1 MKIGLLNPLEDD
13 NKVVIEIEVSRDD
26 IETILKGIGKDISRE
41 NIAKCLK
48 IIKGAMEM
56 AKDGLVMDPDGYM
69 PRDMWED

>member
-1 MKIGLLNPLEDD
+1 MGLLKPLEDG
-13 NKVVIEIEVSRDD
+13 NKIVIEIEVTTND
-26 IETILKGIGKDISRE
+26 IETILKGVGKDLSRE

-56 AKDGLVMDPDGYM
+56 AKDGLVMDSDGYM